1 MTRAQAARRAAI
13 WITVGST
20 IACYCAIPLIFF
32 AMELKP

>member
-1 MTRAQAARRAAI
+1 MTTYQRARRLAI

-32 AMELKP
+32 AMERT